1 MCIVRPHRFTNITSK
16 SKTAG
21 GVAVGSAT
29 PTVGQFINWKSP
41 RRVQSLISHSQN
53 LKLYEY

>member
-21 GVAVGSAT
+21 GVAVASAT

-41 RRVQSLISHSQN
+41 PSGAKSYFPQSKPEII
-53 LKLYEY
+53 